1 MDKGLKPVLIIGG
14 IVLATLLIVPAILG
28 AIFGWH
34 DEGWGMMG
42 GNGTMG
48 GFGMIGFMAIF
59 WIAILGFII
68 WAVVAAAKGTSQPVL
83 VRSDDRHDSVMDIL
97 KKKYARGEIT
107 RAEFEEKRRD
117 LA

>member
-1 MDKGLKPVLIIGG
+1 MAALIT
-14 IVLATLLIVPAILG
+14 VCAIL
-28 AIFGWH
+28 ADNYGWQGT
-34 DEGWGMMG
+34 GWGMMG

-68 WAVVAAAKGTSQPVL
+68 WAVMAAARGTSKSVL
-83 VRSDDRHDSVMDIL
+83 VSSDDRRDSAIDIL